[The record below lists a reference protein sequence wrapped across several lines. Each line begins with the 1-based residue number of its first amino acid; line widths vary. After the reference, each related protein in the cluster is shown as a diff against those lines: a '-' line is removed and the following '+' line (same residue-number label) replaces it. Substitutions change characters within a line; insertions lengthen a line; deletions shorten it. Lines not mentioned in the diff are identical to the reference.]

1 MTDEFEQSI
10 TKKYRDKLWSKFVK
24 AIKEYQLI
32 QPNDHVCVC
41 ISGGKD
47 SMLLAK
53 LLQMLQRHSDFPF
66 ELVFL
71 VMDPGYN
78 SINREKIESNAK
90 PVSYTHL
97 TLPTIA

>member
-47 SMLLAK
+47 SMLMARL
-53 LLQMLQRHSDFPF
+53 F
-66 ELVFL
+66 
-71 VMDPGYN
+71 N
-78 SINREKIESNAK
+78 
-90 PVSYTHL
+90 
-97 TLPTIA
+97 